1 MSPASGSTR
10 YKMQPSAM
18 HRVNDTHDDLEAV
31 HGLVHRF
38 GTVQAE
44 ATDGQALP
52 SRRSRADTSAS
63 AERCAAVCVISQAL
77 ASLSET
83 VDQTRKALIKKCW
96 W

>member
-1 MSPASGSTR
+1 MSPASRSTR

-18 HRVNDTHDDLEAV
+18 HRVDDTPDDLEAV
-31 HGLVHRF
+31 HGIHRF
-38 GTVQAE
+38 GTVHAE

-63 AERCAAVCVISQAL
+63 AERCAAVCVISQVL

-83 VDQTRKALIKKCW
+83 VDQTRKALIKKCLW
-96 W
+96 